1 MIDNSHKQL
10 QNKKKKKKF
19 ALFFISPF
27 LSTKTNIENNM
38 APVQRPE
45 NIATMINGVELYN
58 PKNVQVL
65 EGYLDEQCEK
75 GEYDLEA
82 NLAILKL

>member
-1 MIDNSHKQL
+1 
-10 QNKKKKKKF
+10 
-19 ALFFISPF
+19 
-27 LSTKTNIENNM
+27 M

-58 PKNVQVL
+58 PKNVEVL